1 MSTAKQS
8 PVSNL
13 LLGLLEVSERV
24 GPAPKPGSPADI
36 ETQAFARPQSVS
48 TAFSQG
54 VVATEAAMDHLHAL
68 DLLIAAQESALAPWT
83 CARGLLEA
91 SATATWLLD
100 TRIHTTERV
109 GRSMA
114 IRYATLMAQRK
125 LANADGNTALVST
138 IDRRVEEVADI
149 ATQLGYPPISDK
161 NGHRIS
167 IGHQKPSITD
177 LIDQQFDLQ
186 NVYRIFSGVAHCDTV
201 TVSQL
206 GFETLDAAPAGGI
219 VKRLTVDRD
228 VQRMLLAKAVEI
240 YARAVWLHMVQYGCD
255 LTDAATILEVAY
267 SRCGLD
273 DRDDVRFWEAHDP

>member
-8 PVSNL
+8 PVSDL
-13 LLGLLEVSERV
+13 LLGLLEVRGRV
-24 GPAPKPGSPADI
+24 GPAPKPGSPADM
-36 ETQAFARPQSVS
+36 ERQAFARPESVA

-54 VVATEAAMDHLHAL
+54 VVATEAAVDHLHAL

-100 TRIHTTERV
+100 TRIDATERV

-125 LANADGNTALVST
+125 LANADGNAALVST
-138 IDRRVEEVADI
+138 IDRGVEEVADI
-149 ATQLGYPPISDK
+149 ATRLGYPPIGDK
-161 NGHRIS
+161 NGRRIS
-167 IGHQKPSITD
+167 IGRQKPSTTA

-186 NVYRIFSGVAHCDTV
+186 KVYRIFSGVAHCDTV

-206 GFETLDAAPAGGI
+206 GFETPDAASSGGI
-219 VKRLTVDRD
+219 VKTLAVDRD
-228 VQRMLLAKAVEI
+228 VQRILLAKAIEI
-240 YARAVWLHMVQYGCD
+240 YARAVWLHIVQYGCD

-267 SRCGLD
+267 SRFGLD
-273 DRDDVRFWEAHDP
+273 DRDDVRFWRSS

>member
-8 PVSNL
+8 PVSDL
-13 LLGLLEVSERV
+13 LLGLREVRERG

-36 ETQAFARPQSVS
+36 ERQAFARPESVA

-54 VVATEAAMDHLHAL
+54 VVATEAAVDHLHAL
-68 DLLIAAQESALAPWT
+68 DLLIAAQESALATWT

-100 TRIHTTERV
+100 TRIDATERV

-125 LANADGNTALVST
+125 LANADGNAALVST
-138 IDRRVEEVADI
+138 IDRRVEEIADI
-149 ATQLGYPPISDK
+149 ATQLGHPPISDTH
-161 NGHRIS
+161 GRRIS
-167 IGHQKPSITD
+167 IGRQKPSITD

-186 NVYRIFSGVAHCDTV
+186 KVYRIFSGVAHCDTV

-206 GFETLDAAPAGGI
+206 GFETIDAAPSGGI
-219 VKRLTVDRD
+219 VKRLAVDRD

-240 YARAVWLHMVQYGCD
+240 YACAVWLHIVQYGRD

-273 DRDDVRFWEAHDP
+273 DRDDVRFWRNS